1 MAYLTHTETTELLAT
16 LVISVDPRRVAYE
29 GLSEADR
36 TVMCEQA
43 AQDIDGCRW
52 NGRRE
57 DDDQAHAFPRVY
69 DGGGVVELRADP
81 GPPPTVAASDWTTAG
96 VPIEI
101 RHAAALQAGKRA
113 LAALGQDRTALAREQ
128 AAAGITSQQAG
139 GRGISVDATIA
150 GTGWAVLD
158 PDAQKIAQP
167 LRRMGGNAE

>member
-57 DDDQAHAFPRVY
+57 DDETAGFT
-69 DGGGVVELRADP
+69 L
-81 GPPPTVAASDWTTAG
+81 DWTT
-96 VPIEI
+96 
-101 RHAAALQAGKRA
+101 
-113 LAALGQDRTALAREQ
+113 
-128 AAAGITSQQAG
+128 
-139 GRGISVDATIA
+139 DATTSDFTATASLTATLTLNLCPGAMARMQPGQFSPDPTAQSLLDQQLGGCTGCGDDGVIA
-150 GTGWAVLD
+150 
-158 PDAQKIAQP
+158 
-167 LRRMGGNAE
+167 